1 MESSISVAPQLAANL
16 DGRGYKTL
24 TQIQKAALTK
34 DLTGKDALVSAQTGS
49 GKTVAFGLAISENI
63 LNKKVANRSK
73 LLPSA
78 LIIAPTR
85 ELALQVKNELLWL
98 YAGTSVAIAS
108 CVGGMDMRAE
118 KRDLNKNPEI
128 ILGTPGRLKD
138 YLERGFLKLSAINV
152 VVLDEA
158 DEMLNLGFR
167 EELEAIL
174 QSTPK
179 ARRTLL
185 FSATISKGIE
195 RLAAR
200 YQREALRIS
209 TITQNEPHMDIEY
222 QAMTVA
228 NRDTEHAIMNVL
240 RYHEATT
247 ALVFCGTRANVNH
260 LTSRLN
266 NRGFSVVSL
275 SGELSQK
282 ERLSALQSMRNGQ
295 SKVCVATDVAARGID
310 LPNLDLVI
318 HADLPRT
325 KESLLHRSGRTG
337 RAGNKGISVL
347 IVPLEARKRIQR
359 LLENSQIQ
367 STWLHPPGREEILKR
382 DNDRLLQDMA
392 VEETP
397 TMEEQN
403 LVSLLVKKY
412 TAENIAHALIRSFKS
427 DKFSPDDIQEID
439 EQPLKR
445 VKRDNFKNSMWLK
458 LSVGRSH
465 KTDPGWLL
473 SKLTRVGHINK
484 RDIGSIKIGEK
495 ESFVEINPTTLD
507 KLLHHLEKNDEVQ
520 SGLKVVLLDKAPKLF
535 NRGRTSSEL
544 TNSKQRRKIRRS
556 KDREDIF
563 KNNSQSLRKN
573 KNNNK
578 KTKSKKS

>member
-24 TQIQKAALTK
+24 TPIQKAVMTK

-138 YLERGFLKLSAINV
+138 YLERGFLKLSAINA

-179 ARRTLL
+179 TRRTLL

-209 TITQNEPHMDIEY
+209 TITKNEPHMDIEY

-392 VEETP
+392 VEQTP
-397 TMEEQN
+397 TKEEQN

-412 TAENIAHALIRSFKS
+412 TAENIAYALIRSFKS

-484 RDIGSIKIGEK
+484 RDIGSIKIDEK

-507 KLLHHLEKNDEVQ
+507 KLFHHLEKNDEVQ